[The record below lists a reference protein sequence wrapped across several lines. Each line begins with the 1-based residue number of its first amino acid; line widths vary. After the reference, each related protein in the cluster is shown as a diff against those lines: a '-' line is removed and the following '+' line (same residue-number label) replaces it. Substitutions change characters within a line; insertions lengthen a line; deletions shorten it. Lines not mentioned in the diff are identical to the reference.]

1 MITPSRI
8 ARFVGLV
15 GLTAFLAL
23 AARTTTATQ
32 SFAEDETPPPPP
44 IIGRASLFD
53 GPRPVLASR
62 VDESPLAIDEPE
74 PSPADPPIA
83 PDAIIPPHQ
92 PAADDLPLITDL
104 PSLSPSPA
112 DGSKDNAKS
121 KVEEKKGNEPAKAPK
136 LAKDEAPEVVP
147 APLAPSEADA
157 PPIAPDL
164 TGDDFPSINPAIEP
178 LSIDPAK
185 ASQIA
190 IDDPDDHLDPLP
202 APTPIDR
209 ARAWKAQ
216 SGNGPQPAG
225 ARGVAVDVV
234 DAPVIASSDPDAQ
247 ARSFVERNQ
256 REAEARLQA
265 LESEAEELR
274 GRLTKIEAAI
284 QQWRSLAD
292 AMRKAQE
299 PADAKPEAPEVEA
312 RAEAPQPQA
321 ATNLEAIPT
330 PPQQTAFGAE
340 PRSARAQDVPA
351 PPLR

>member
-1 MITPSRI
+1 MITASRI
-8 ARFVGLV
+8 VRFVGLV

-44 IIGRASLFD
+44 IVGRASLLD

-62 VDESPLAIDEPE
+62 VDESPLAIDQPE
-74 PSPADPPIA
+74 PSPGDPPIA
-83 PDAIIPPHQ
+83 PDPIIPPHQ

-112 DGSKDNAKS
+112 TGYKDKE
-121 KVEEKKGNEPAKAPK
+121 KGEVKEKKGDEPAKAPK
-136 LAKDEAPEVVP
+136 PAKDETPEVVP
-147 APLAPSEADA
+147 APIAPVDADA

-216 SGNGPQPAG
+216 PGNGPQPPRAG
-225 ARGVAVDVV
+225 GVGVDVV

-299 PADAKPEAPEVEA
+299 PADAKPEPLEEA
-312 RAEAPQPQA
+312 AQPQA
-321 ATNLEAIPT
+321 STALEAIPT
-330 PPQQTAFGAE
+330 PPRQAAFGAE